1 MKNILLL
8 LLVGLNLSAQE
19 KAGEPSPKLLPSE
32 LINDRF
38 FLKIQTNNGDT
49 IMGYCDT
56 GGGFTALYQATAKK
70 FGLENV
76 ISQVTIK
83 GESTRYIEAADIY
96 SNDKIPYPAIANYYK
111 GSIKEPFF
119 EVPEDNAESSYFLR
133 LAPHDVFLGQF
144 FFINYS
150 WTFNYL
156 TKELYIHTPLHP
168 ALSEVNTLQLG
179 FKKDKNGNKLFGHPS
194 IKLEI
199 SNKKIDFLF
208 DTGAMFLLSATGK
221 KELGTTENAIGGS
234 FIAKSIFDQWRQEHP
249 EWRFI
254 PKGEINGADM
264 IEVPEIIV
272 GAMAAGPVWFSIRP
286 DEAWSKGMITSMDK
300 VVKGAI
306 GGSFL
311 KYFKVTIDYNSE
323 LIQFEK

>member
-1 MKNILLL
+1 MKAILLL
-8 LLVGLNLSAQE
+8 LLVGLKLSAQE
-19 KAGEPSPKLLPSE
+19 KGSGTPTLLPSQ

-38 FLKIQTNNGDT
+38 FLKIPANNGDT

-83 GESTRYIEAADIY
+83 GESTRYIKAADIY
-96 SNDKIPYPAIANYYK
+96 SNEKIPYPAIANYYK

-144 FFINYS
+144 FFINDS

-156 TKELYIHTPLHP
+156 TKELYVHKPFHP
-168 ALSEVNTLQLG
+168 ALSEANTQELG
-179 FKKDKNGNKLFGHPS
+179 FKKDKKGNKLFGHPS
-194 IKLEI
+194 MKLEI
-199 SNKKIDFLF
+199 DGKSIDFLF
-208 DTGAMFLLSATGK
+208 DTGAMFLLSASGK

-249 EWRFI
+249 DWKFI
-254 PKGEINGADM
+254 PKAELNGADM
-264 IEVPEIIV
+264 IEVPEVKV
-272 GAMAAGPVWFSIRP
+272 GNLVAGPVWFSKRP
-286 DEAWSKGMITSMDK
+286 DEAWSKGMIGSMDK
-300 VVKGAI
+300 IVKGAI

-323 LIQFEK
+323 LIRFEK